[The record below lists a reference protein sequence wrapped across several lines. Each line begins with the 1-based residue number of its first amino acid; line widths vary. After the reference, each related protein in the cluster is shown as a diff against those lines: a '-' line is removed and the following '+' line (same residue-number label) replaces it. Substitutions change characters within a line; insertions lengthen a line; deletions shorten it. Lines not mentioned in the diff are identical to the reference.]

1 MLAFVA
7 REHAQL
13 PATSCGELPNSI
25 YSSVRQL
32 LTAAATAATAAET
45 NYKDFFEDNKG
56 MRCVSSHWTRSSSV
70 QGQGQGEIGRV
81 IINGIIDA

>member
-1 MLAFVA
+1 MPAFVA

-25 YSSVRQL
+25 YSGVRQL
-32 LTAAATAATAAET
+32 LTAAAAAET
-45 NYKDFFEDNKG
+45 NYKDFFEYNKG
-56 MRCVSSHWTRSSSV
+56 MRCVSGYWTRSSSV
-70 QGQGQGEIGRV
+70 QRQGEIGRV

>member
-25 YSSVRQL
+25 YSGVRQL
-32 LTAAATAATAAET
+32 LTAAAAAAET